1 MRNFVMAINEKAD
14 TILAT
19 AEEIAEALNAFIT
32 PINDGDKNINDEATT
47 DAMVDRWDGIRS
59 EVTNALEELEIAWA
73 FQEDPSDDEES
84 SESEE

>member
-1 MRNFVMAINEKAD
+1 MAINEKAD

-47 DAMVDRWDGIRS
+47 DAMVDRWDGIRT

>member
-1 MRNFVMAINEKAD
+1 MAINEKAD

-47 DAMVDRWDGIRS
+47 DAMVDRWDGIRT

-84 SESEE
+84 SESEEE

>member
-1 MRNFVMAINEKAD
+1 MAINEKAD

-19 AEEIAEALNAFIT
+19 AEEIAEAINAFIT

-47 DAMVDRWDGIRS
+47 DAMVDRWDGIRT

-73 FQEDPSDDEES
+73 FQEEPTDDEES